1 MVDYKNHLSIDMIT
15 KRGKNGI
22 KHYEL
27 NNEGCYIQITSPLR
41 RKVDIINQ
49 IYLMNRI
56 LEYSFNGEEY
66 LNNWIK
72 NLDKSNERM
81 KIVRQV
87 ENHCYLISLLS
98 KENNQ
103 EKIYNVEQNGNIKY
117 IVELGKTFY
126 DERDMEKIKIKVI
139 ISEEKKKMRV
149 DRIK

>member
-1 MVDYKNHLSIDMIT
+1 
-15 KRGKNGI
+15 
-22 KHYEL
+22 
-27 NNEGCYIQITSPLR
+27 
-41 RKVDIINQ
+41 
-49 IYLMNRI
+49 
-56 LEYSFNGEEY
+56 
-66 LNNWIK
+66 
-72 NLDKSNERM
+72 
-81 KIVRQV
+81 
-87 ENHCYLISLLS
+87 S